1 MTLVAGWGDA
11 PHLPPPS
18 LPLPA
23 LCCQV
28 TPPWSCEYAGRPWS
42 WWWYNG
48 WSLWRYQTITVLLS
62 GLVLV
67 ANVHH
72 ALFTSLP
79 LQQQLEHTTKLT
91 PQVMMGRIMIILWRI
106 SQYSWSLQI
115 IHPGVNNDL
124 PWELCPLYWNRVSD
138 LSDNSCS
145 NCTVFHIAKAIRV
158 LRW

>member
-1 MTLVAGWGDA
+1 MAVPWRSDIWIDVLKKCKQINQNFRLWLWWRGGVMPRTSPRRLFLYLLCVVRWHHRGPANMLAGHDDDDDDI
-11 PHLPPPS
+11 LY
-18 LPLPA
+18 L
-23 LCCQV
+23 
-28 TPPWSCEYAGRPWS
+28 
-42 WWWYNG
+42 NG

-115 IHPGVNNDL
+115 IHLGVNNDMF
-124 PWELCPLYWNRVSD
+124 D
-138 LSDNSCS
+138 
-145 NCTVFHIAKAIRV
+145 HI
-158 LRW
+158 